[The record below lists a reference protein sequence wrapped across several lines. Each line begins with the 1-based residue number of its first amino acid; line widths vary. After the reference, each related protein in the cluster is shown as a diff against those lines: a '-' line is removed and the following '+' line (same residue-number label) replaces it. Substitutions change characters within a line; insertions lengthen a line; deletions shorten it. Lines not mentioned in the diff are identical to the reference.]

1 MLPTDLDEYKYQQLT
16 NINLLLVGTVAVG
29 CGDFVVWTLT
39 KMEIE
44 SKAFGE
50 CLINIRIRVKLLSVF
65 NASKIEQEYIV
76 LLP

>member
-16 NINLLLVGTVAVG
+16 NINLPLVGTVAVA

-44 SKAFGE
+44 SKAFDE
-50 CLINIRIRVKLLSVF
+50 CLINIRIRVKLLSVL
-65 NASKIEQEYIV
+65 NASKIEQECIV